1 MKALTQDDVRDI
13 AIKIVGEM
21 VENHIIKDCT
31 DTDDETEF
39 DVQDIIVTH
48 LSNMAV
54 DIKMSDEEFY
64 LMFWNDYLTIEKIAE
79 DYGVSVEYATEKV
92 SNGRRDFNL
101 KS

>member
-1 MKALTQDDVRDI
+1 MTID
-13 AIKIVGEM
+13 
-21 VENHIIKDCT
+21 
-31 DTDDETEF
+31 
-39 DVQDIIVTH
+39 
-48 LSNMAV
+48 
-54 DIKMSDEEFY
+54 KMSDEEFY